1 MYILHRYK
9 EQYISHGLKTQLH
22 SENQNGQIYCMP
34 SFMMATTILLMF
46 QMITLEILN
55 NSRVTVGI
63 VYFKNIARFSWT
75 TITIHV
81 LVIIVDTSAFLLD
94 S

>member
-1 MYILHRYK
+1 
-9 EQYISHGLKTQLH
+9 
-22 SENQNGQIYCMP
+22 MP

-94 S
+94 SWNNGRKCGYLEIGIIRELFG